1 MPSVHVHYP
10 FDDRWLRRRR
20 KDENGGDDGEGVL
33 HLSTP
38 KAAMTKKTKKKEILI
53 GRSFTFVQTRGSND
67 NED

>member
-38 KAAMTKKTKKKEILI
+38 KAAMTMKTKKKEILI